1 MSKWGLAVS
10 RPVREYVMRTPQA
23 NVFTRGG
30 GGGVVASIRAARSR
44 ARPPHKNAL
53 EILVRRP
60 THIGRDPGRECGGFW
75 VERFA
80 ITGKKTPG
88 GSRDTRDTYGTRGRT
103 RVLGPVSPLSMQA
116 EPTVHADPRPEAPGR
131 LTGPFFSLR
140 AFGLDRPR
148 RRVRAW
154 LVPPRQVHALQHQRP
169 RRRSGRGGRAAGAR
183 CSGNVHATLS
193 VKTNAQGCARRGTLP
208 PIAPTAVPR
217 ASPYVPG
224 VCGRPSASSRR
235 RDGQRRFA
243 MRFAEY
249 QVPQYQSMES
259 SQKLSGES
267 ERRLVGFRSS
277 MGCAL
282 VRSAL

>member
-1 MSKWGLAVS
+1 
-10 RPVREYVMRTPQA
+10 MRTPQA

-88 GSRDTRDTYGTRGRT
+88 GSRDTHGTHTGHAGAQGYLDRYPHCPCR
-103 RVLGPVSPLSMQA
+103 RNPLSMQTLDQRHQA
-116 EPTVHADPRPEAPGR
+116 GLLDLFLV
-131 LTGPFFSLR
+131 S

-217 ASPYVPG
+217 ARPYVPG

-259 SQKLSGES
+259 SQKL
-267 ERRLVGFRSS
+267 RRRK
-277 MGCAL
+277 
-282 VRSAL
+282 

>member
-1 MSKWGLAVS
+1 MVARDSRVRAILAVDE
-10 RPVREYVMRTPQA
+10 P
-23 NVFTRGG
+23 
-30 GGGVVASIRAARSR
+30 
-44 ARPPHKNAL
+44 
-53 EILVRRP
+53 
-60 THIGRDPGRECGGFW
+60 PGRPGSSQATQRI
-75 VERFA
+75 VRYLRHSVARVHRTVIFA
-80 ITGKKTPG
+80 GVFE
-88 GSRDTRDTYGTRGRT
+88 DDAA
-103 RVLGPVSPLSMQA
+103 PVSEDAVEMVGVTAVGMAEPAMAEPATEGATEGTCRFLDRYPHCPCRRNPLSMQTLDQRHQA
-116 EPTVHADPRPEAPGR
+116 GLLDLFLV
-131 LTGPFFSLR
+131 S